1 MVRDYVTQM
10 YEPMAKRADALSARG
25 YARAKDLAAWK
36 KHVQEAWGKVAV
48 VSVDIDATTLVTDLG
63 ATMNATAEVALG
75 DLAPNEVSVELLHG
89 PVTAS
94 DDLAHWQVVRMDREG
109 PTETPGVD
117 LWKGSFECDVA
128 GRHGFTVRVLP
139 SNADL
144 PAPAEL
150 GLEAWAKSS

>member
-1 MVRDYVTQM
+1 
-10 YEPMAKRADALSARG
+10 LSARG

-36 KHVQEAWGKVAV
+36 KHVQEVWEKVSV
-48 VSVDIDATTLVTDLG
+48 VSVDIDATTLVADLG

-109 PTETPGVD
+109 PTETAGVD